1 MRCSACGAELIL
13 TSVVPDETAGLR
25 GCEQH
30 SFICSGCH
38 VTERRVVFVK
48 HGREDDSPSVP
59 AEAARGWRA
68 TRSEPD
74 EPVATPG
81 LLGRFAARLRGH

>member
-1 MRCSACGAELIL
+1 MRCSACGVELIL

-38 VTERRVVFVK
+38 VTEHRVVFVK
-48 HGREDDSPSVP
+48 HGREDDSVPLP
-59 AEAARGWRA
+59 AEAARGVSRF
-68 TRSEPD
+68 PD
-74 EPVATPG
+74 HQKQVAPAG
-81 LLGRFAARLRGH
+81 LIGRVVARLRGH